1 MASRKLLF
9 WASYRSLTS
18 TGFDRNRHY
27 AAAIRTILLHGK
39 SKPLFLP
46 SNFASH
52 VAYITT
58 VIFEHVCVFNSAIVA
73 QPLINDLLKIVTHAG
88 ILSLLMRID
97 EHTVYY
103 FEPVFKEDTFTS
115 ERMECFNFKDMQQR
129 NPRTADDE
137 PALEVKEKQRRA
149 KSSEEEKKRAK
160 SDEPLTQITIMDGV
174 TAYRLGGWESATSTN
189 TNIKYEKFQYR
200 KQGIRARILTHG
212 WVYCRWGRAR
222 RFKDGK
228 PDDVEDVHGD
238 AWKAPGFV
246 EFSAV
251 DGVVDWLEKEKR
263 EVEVK
268 RKEWE
273 KKHPKEG
280 KGQTPVVS
288 SKNKEK
294 AAAYEEV
301 QGSTDRRKS
310 SLSESTAQRQDRS
323 ANAGTSRVDSAFQDM
338 QDEAAAEA
346 QISSE
351 MQARVDAEC

>member
-1 MASRKLLF
+1 M
-9 WASYRSLTS
+9 
-18 TGFDRNRHY
+18 
-27 AAAIRTILLHGK
+27 RT
-39 SKPLFLP
+39 
-46 SNFASH
+46 
-52 VAYITT
+52 
-58 VIFEHVCVFNSAIVA
+58 
-73 QPLINDLLKIVTHAG
+73 
-88 ILSLLMRID
+88 D

-115 ERMECFNFKDMQQR
+115 KRMECFNFKDMQQR

-137 PALEVKEKQRRA
+137 PTLEVKEKLRRA
-149 KSSEEEKKRAK
+149 KLSEKEKKRAK

-189 TNIKYEKFQYR
+189 ANIKYERFQYR

-263 EVEVK
+263 EVEAK

-273 KKHPKEG
+273 KEHQKERKG
-280 KGQTPVVS
+280 KGQTTSAS
-288 SKNKEK
+288 SKGK
-294 AAAYEEV
+294 AKVTAPEEV
-301 QGSTDRRKS
+301 QISTDRRKS
-310 SLSESTAQRQDRS
+310 SLSKNTTRRQSRS
-323 ANAGTSRVDSAFQDM
+323 ANAGPSRVDSVFQEM

-351 MQARVDAEC
+351 MQARVDVEY